1 MALINCKECGTEV
14 SDNAYNCPKCAAPL
28 KKRKRI
34 FFGKIIKYSFIGFN
48 ILMLIWMITGM
59 SNAATGISDIDSEA
73 GQAGAVIGT
82 AIGAAMIFFIWISGA
97 VILGILTLLTRPS
110 K

>member
-1 MALINCKECGTEV
+1 MALIKCKECEAEI
-14 SDNAYNCPKCAAPL
+14 SNDAYNCPKCGASL
-28 KKRKRI
+28 KKRKRTI
-34 FFGKIIKYSFIGFN
+34 FGKIIKYAFIGFN
-48 ILMLIWMITGM
+48 ILMLIWLIGGM
-59 SNAATGISDIDSEA
+59 SNAAGGISSLESDAEK
-73 GQAGAVIGT
+73 AGAAVGT